1 MEKMTE
7 IKGKKIGLIKGYEPN
22 RLSLYILMLES
33 RRLDE
38 LYTLLW
44 KDMEKYKIPEKIYK
58 EKE

>member
-7 IKGKKIGLIKGYEPN
+7 IKGKKIGLIKGYKPN

-38 LYTLLW
+38 LYNTLW
-44 KDMEKYKIPEKIYK
+44 KDMEKYK

>member
-38 LYTLLW
+38 LYETLW
-44 KDMEKYKIPEKIYK
+44 KDMEKYKVPDKIYK
-58 EKE
+58 E